1 MERTVP
7 STASEEIELYIRTM
21 YSLLR
26 STTEVQ
32 IRTLEE
38 VHAAMNS
45 LLHPNARDQF
55 PDMSAFIYS
64 ILRLPPEIATVRS
77 VILGQSTESFFK
89 HGYGNVEIW
98 ERTSARARRR
108 RYFYNGIDTLICY
121 IASRTDIEDLIP
133 TLTAYQIEWNKIHTL
148 LLGAPRTFRLESLME
163 SPEAFESLAEILQIS
178 VDDLKRLQTV
188 WGKNFLPMLEEMR
201 QRTRSMRIRLLGG
214 SMIDYWRA
222 TRIWWDNIEAACSQ
236 LLERPVY
243 FISSNMHSL
252 SNLLSGYALSR
263 QAQIEEFLQAN
274 PQLELHSIWD
284 SIRSGK
290 VPASMENFLYFALRE
305 YQSTPAGRDLVSK
318 QIDYEAEHGIHRIA
332 SEHSFDVDAQVIELS
347 AINPEH
353 MDARIRM
360 DTNTG
365 APEDLSFLAQS
376 DAILINIDYPLGLAA
391 YNILAKVAEYVNP
404 ILGVYVM
411 GKAATLN
418 GVLGDVMIPNV
429 VQDEHSSNT
438 YLFQNVFS
446 AADVAPYLTF
456 GTVLDNQKAVSVF
469 GTFLQNAKIMDV
481 FYREG
486 FTDLEME
493 AGPYLSAIYEMY
505 RPKQHP
511 TDEIVN
517 LYNVPF
523 DVGMIHYASDT
534 PLSKGKNLGA
544 GALSY
549 FGLDSTYASSIAIL
563 RRIFK
568 LERERVAKKQY
579 AAR

>member
-7 STASEEIELYIRTM
+7 STASEEIELFLRTL

-38 VHAAMNS
+38 VHAGMNS
-45 LLHPNARDQF
+45 LLHPDARAQF

-64 ILRLPPEIATVRS
+64 ILRLPAVITQVRS
-77 VILGQSTESFFK
+77 VILGQSSESFFK
-89 HGYGNVEIW
+89 HGYGNVETW
-98 ERTSARARRR
+98 EKIIAPARRR
-108 RYFYNGIDTLICY
+108 RYFYNGSDTLVCY

-133 TLTAYQIEWNKIHTL
+133 TLTAYQIEWNKIHRL
-148 LLGAPRTFRLESLME
+148 LLGAPRDFRLESVME
-163 SPEAFESLAEILQIS
+163 SPEAYETLAEILQITI
-178 VDDLKRLQTV
+178 DDLKRLQTI
-188 WGKNFLPMLEEMR
+188 WGDGFLPTLQALRE
-201 QRTRSMRIRLLGG
+201 RTCSLRIRLLGG

-236 LLERPVY
+236 LLNRPVY
-243 FISSNMHSL
+243 FVSSNMHSL
-252 SNLLSGYALSR
+252 SNLLSGYALTQHSM
-263 QAQIEEFLQAN
+263 
-274 PQLELHSIWD
+274 LEAHIQNQPESNLFDIWD
-284 SIRSGK
+284 TIRSGK
-290 VPASMENFLYFALRE
+290 APASMENFLYYALKQ
-305 YQSTPAGRDLVSK
+305 YQSTRGGRKSFKDQQSFELK
-318 QIDYEAEHGIHRIA
+318 HGIQRVA
-332 SEHSFDVDAQVIELS
+332 SEHSFDVDAQVIELAKLDPAHVDPRVRTDPS
-347 AINPEH
+347 
-353 MDARIRM
+353 
-360 DTNTG
+360 TG

-376 DAILINIDYPLGLAA
+376 DALILNIDYPLGLAA

-429 VQDEHSSNT
+429 VQDEHSQNT
-438 YLFQNVFS
+438 YLFQNVFA
-446 AADVAPYLTF
+446 AADVSPYLTF

-511 TDEIVN
+511 YNEIVN

-563 RRIFK
+563 RRILK
-568 LERERVAKKQY
+568 LERERVSQKQY
-579 AAR
+579 AL

>member
-7 STASEEIELYIRTM
+7 STASEEIELFLRTL

-38 VHAAMNS
+38 VHAGMNS
-45 LLHPNARDQF
+45 LLHPDARSQY

-64 ILRLPPEIATVRS
+64 ILRLPAVISNVRS
-77 VILGQSTESFFK
+77 VVLGQSTESFFK
-89 HGYGNVEIW
+89 HGYGTVDDW
-98 ERTSARARRR
+98 QRLSAPARRR
-108 RYFYNGIDTLICY
+108 RYYYNGSDTLICY

-133 TLTAYQIEWNKIHTL
+133 TLTAYQIEWNKIHYL
-148 LLGAPRTFRLESLME
+148 LQSAPRDFRLETVME
-163 SPEAFESLAEILQIS
+163 TPEAYENLAEILNIS
-178 VDDLKRLQTV
+178 LDDLKRLQTV
-188 WGKNFLPMLEEMR
+188 WGKNFLPMLKATRE
-201 QRTRSMRIRLLGG
+201 RTCSMRIRLLGG

-222 TRIWWDNIEAACSQ
+222 TRIWWDNIEAACPQ
-236 LLERPVY
+236 LLTRPVY
-243 FISSNMHSL
+243 FVSSNMHSM
-252 SNLLSGYALSR
+252 SNLLSGYALGR
-263 QAQIEEFLQAN
+263 QDK
-274 PQLELHSIWD
+274 LERFIQKDTDDALYAIWK
-284 SIRSGK
+284 SIREGQA
-290 VPASMENFLYFALRE
+290 PASMENFLYYAMKE
-305 YQSTPAGRDLVSK
+305 YQSRETGRASIK
-318 QIDYEAEHGIHRIA
+318 EQQEYELDHGIQRVA

-347 AINPEH
+347 RLEPQH
-353 MDARIRM
+353 MDPRIR
-360 DTNTG
+360 TEPVTG

-376 DAILINIDYPLGLAA
+376 DAIILNIDYPLGLAA

-429 VQDEHSSNT
+429 VQDEHSQNT

-446 AADVAPYLTF
+446 AAEVSTYLTF

-511 TDEIVN
+511 YNEIVN

-523 DVGMIHYASDT
+523 DIGMIHYASDT

-563 RRIFK
+563 RRIIK
-568 LERERVAKKQY
+568 LERERIAQKQY
-579 AAR
+579 AS

>member
-7 STASEEIELYIRTM
+7 STASEEIELFLRTL

-38 VHAAMNS
+38 VHAGMNS
-45 LLHPNARDQF
+45 LLHPDARAQY

-64 ILRLPPEIATVRS
+64 ILRLPAEISRVRS
-77 VILGQSTESFFK
+77 VILGQSSESFFK
-89 HGYGNVEIW
+89 HGYGNVETW
-98 ERTSARARRR
+98 EKIVAAARRR
-108 RYFYNGIDTLICY
+108 RYFFNGSDTLICY

-133 TLTAYQIEWNKIHTL
+133 TLTAYQIEWNKIHHL
-148 LLGAPRTFRLESLME
+148 LLGAPRDFRLEAAME
-163 SPEAFESLAEILQIS
+163 SPEGYERLAEILQIS
-178 VDDLKRLQTV
+178 LDDLKRLQTV
-188 WGKNFLPMLEEMR
+188 WGDAFLPTLQAAR
-201 QRTRSMRIRLLGG
+201 DRTCSLRIRLLGG

-222 TRIWWDNIEAACSQ
+222 TRIWWDAIEAACSK

-252 SNLLSGYALSR
+252 SNLLSGYALTQR
-263 QAQIEEFLQAN
+263 PLLEEYIQGV
-274 PQLELHSIWD
+274 PGSHLHATWE
-284 SIRSGK
+284 SIRSGEA
-290 VPASMENFLYFALRE
+290 PASMENFLYYAMKHYQANAGGRE
-305 YQSTPAGRDLVSK
+305 SLAG
-318 QIDYEAEHGIHRIA
+318 QQTYEQARGIQRVA

-347 AINPEH
+347 RLDPATFDPRL
-353 MDARIRM
+353 RIEPA
-360 DTNTG
+360 TG
-365 APEDLSFLAQS
+365 APEDLSFLAAS
-376 DAILINIDYPLGLAA
+376 DAIILNIDYPLGLAA
-391 YNILAKVAEYVNP
+391 FNILAKVAEYVNP

-429 VQDEHSSNT
+429 VQDEHSQNT

-446 AADVAPYLTF
+446 AADVSPYLTF

-511 TDEIVN
+511 FNEIVN

-523 DVGMIHYASDT
+523 DVGMLHYASDT

-563 RRIFK
+563 RRILK
-568 LERERVAKKQY
+568 LERERIRDKQY
-579 AAR
+579 AL